1 MSLVIAPAGAERRAF
16 KIHSSIIK
24 TLIHEQSG
32 SLPKGVAELVMNS
45 IDAGATRIDL
55 TVDAKGAFEF
65 VDDGKGFQSRD
76 EIEQFFETFGTPHV
90 DGDAPYGRFRCGRG
104 QIMSYASTVWR
115 SGHFEMRVDLD
126 VGSIESG
133 YDLVEHAEPYAGCR
147 ITGQFYNFEVG
158 FQTSGYSLRTYFVG
172 ASRDD
177 EGYPVGPGGELGQI
191 VRYAPIP
198 IFVNGQQINT
208 LPVDAQWDHEDEHAR
223 YRFERESH
231 ELRLYNRGILVNS
244 YPNHRFGIGGA
255 ISTKVPLAVN
265 LARNSVLEDRCP
277 VWQAIEPV
285 VRERFAF
292 QLTRVKKL
300 NDNEAAALLRD
311 IYFSTV
317 NLDGTVV
324 KAILKLRFIPDI
336 FGKLVTPYEGLD
348 AQCFTLF
355 DGRHTG
361 IAERVEREGLAKV
374 VMPKLL
380 KIANAAADH
389 DNLPRVLAK
398 LLTKLH
404 LTWDGAPPV
413 KVVPFSHFVEQL
425 NDTASFV
432 DDEELGKEERLVL
445 ECLRAINHRVQCAVY
460 PGRDR
465 RAEPRKIVA
474 GISDTKDA
482 WTDGSTFI
490 AVNREALL
498 QIRQCG
504 ALWLLCLLV
513 HEYAHPESSAGDHHH
528 DFDFKARFHEA
539 MFQADIGKCVD
550 DMLRYYV
557 QGLAKLG
564 LWPSSHHGKYVR
576 AIADYVPQLPTR
588 KKKAESLTGLE

>member
-1 MSLVIAPAGAERRAF
+1 MSIVTAPTGAQRRAF

-32 SLPKGVAELVMNS
+32 SLPKAVAELVMNS

-55 TVDAKGAFEF
+55 TVDATGAFEF

-90 DGDAPYGRFRCGRG
+90 NGDALYGRFRCGRG

-115 SGHFEMRVDLD
+115 SGQFEMRVDLED
-126 VGSIESG
+126 ESIDSG

-147 ITGQFYNFEVG
+147 ITGQFYNFKVG
-158 FQTSGYSLRTYFVG
+158 FQTSDYSLRTYFVG
-172 ASRDD
+172 STRDD
-177 EGYPVGPGGELGQI
+177 EGFPVGPGGEFGQI

-208 LPVDAQWDHEDEHAR
+208 LPADAKWDLEDEHAR
-223 YRFERESH
+223 YRFDRESH
-231 ELRLYNRGILVNS
+231 ELRVYNRGILVNS
-244 YPNHRFGIGGA
+244 YPSNRYGIGGA
-255 ISTKVPLAVN
+255 ITSNVPLAVN
-265 LARNSVLEDRCP
+265 LARNSVLEDRCA
-277 VWQAIEPV
+277 VWQAIDKV

-311 IYFSTV
+311 IYFSPV
-317 NLDGTVV
+317 NLDGKTV
-324 KAILKLRFIPDI
+324 KAIFKLRFIPDI
-336 FGKLVTPYEGLD
+336 FGKLVSPEEGL
-348 AQCFTLF
+348 AGRCFTLF

-361 IAERVEREGLAKV
+361 IAERVERDGLAKV

-380 KIANAAADH
+380 TIANAAATD
-389 DNLPRVLAK
+389 DNLPRVLTK
-398 LLTKLH
+398 LRTKLH
-404 LTWDGAPPV
+404 LSWDGDAPI
-413 KVVPFSHFVEQL
+413 KVIPFFHFVEQL

-432 DDEELGKEERLVL
+432 DDENLGKEERLVL
-445 ECLRAINHRVQCAVY
+445 ECLRSINHRVQRIVY
-460 PGRDR
+460 PGSDWRT
-465 RAEPRKIVA
+465 EPRKIVA
-474 GISDTKDA
+474 GLSDTKEA

-490 AVNREALL
+490 ALARESLL
-498 QIRQCG
+498 GIRQRG
-504 ALWLLCLLV
+504 AAWLVSLLV
-513 HEYAHPESSAGDHHH
+513 HEYAHPETSAGEHHH
-528 DFDFKARFHEA
+528 DFDFLSRFHEA
-539 MFQADIGKCVD
+539 MFRVDTGMCVD
-550 DMLRYYV
+550 DVLRYYV

-576 AIADYVPQLPTR
+576 AIADYVPQLPKR
-588 KKKAESLTGLE
+588 KK